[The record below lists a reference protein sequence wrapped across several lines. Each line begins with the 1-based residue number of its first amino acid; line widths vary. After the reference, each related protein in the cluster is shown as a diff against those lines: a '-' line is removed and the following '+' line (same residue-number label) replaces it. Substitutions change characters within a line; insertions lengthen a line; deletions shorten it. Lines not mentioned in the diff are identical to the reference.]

1 MKEASPIE
9 EFIFEFI
16 DKFKPLFYPGQW
28 NSTFLDYSKNEIFA
42 LLFVYRKGTVSM
54 SEIAEYIG
62 VPLNTATGI
71 IGRLEKKGV
80 INRQRDTID
89 KRVVTVNIT
98 SDGMEFLK
106 NELNIISYYYN
117 KLMDSISEEEKILL
131 LKLISNFLEVMT
143 QELPSKVNSDK
154 QNMKARKITIE

>member
-1 MKEASPIE
+1 MKDAWPIE
-9 EFIFEFI
+9 EFMYEFI
-16 DKFKPLFYPGQW
+16 DKFKLLFYPGQW
-28 NSTFLDYSKNEIFA
+28 NNTFLDYSKNEIFA
-42 LLFVYRKGTVSM
+42 LLFVYRKGRVTM

-71 IGRLEKKGV
+71 IGRLEKRGV
-80 INRQRDTID
+80 LNRQRDTID

-98 SDGMEFLK
+98 PEGMEFLK

-131 LKLISNFLEVMT
+131 LKLIGNFLDVIT
-143 QELPSKVNSDK
+143 QELPSKANADK
-154 QNMKARKITIE
+154 QKMKARKITIE